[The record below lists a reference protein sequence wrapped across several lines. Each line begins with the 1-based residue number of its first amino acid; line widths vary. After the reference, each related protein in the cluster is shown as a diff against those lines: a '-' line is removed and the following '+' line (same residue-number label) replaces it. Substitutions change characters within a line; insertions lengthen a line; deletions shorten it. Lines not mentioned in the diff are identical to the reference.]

1 MAGIAFAPVVITM
14 IATTAGCAHHQAE
27 RSHAPVAATSVEAAE
42 QPSATRRS
50 TPAARASAAVDVPDS
65 TVVNKYLSYD
75 PADSTVHL
83 RLVAAA
89 TGTLGGLNFNGGSNG
104 DQTVTVPVG
113 WTMDIDFLN
122 EDAIPHSAIVI
133 ADQKPIPASPTKAA
147 FPRAYTAH
155 LFDGLSPQTG
165 HDTMHF
171 KADQAGHYLI
181 ACGVPGHAV
190 SGMYINFVVS
200 PTASTPS
207 NSGTIGPP

>member
-1 MAGIAFAPVVITM
+1 MAGIAFAPVVTAV
-14 IATTAGCAHHQAE
+14 IAATAGCAHHQPK
-27 RSHAPVAATSVEAAE
+27 RSCATLAAPSAATVE
-42 QPSATRRS
+42 PSS
-50 TPAARASAAVDVPDS
+50 AARRRIPAVPASAAVDVSDS

-75 PADSTVHL
+75 VADSTVHL

-89 TGTLGGLNFNGGSNG
+89 TSALGGLNFNGGSSG
-104 DQTVTVPVG
+104 DQTITVPVG
-113 WTMDIDFLN
+113 WTIDIDFLN

-133 ADQKPIPASPTKAA
+133 GDQKPIPASPTKAA

-171 KADQAGHYLI
+171 KADRPGHYLI

-200 PTASTPS
+200 PTASAPT
-207 NSGTIGPP
+207 NTGTIGPP

>member
-1 MAGIAFAPVVITM
+1 MTVLVLAPMATALIAATMGCANHQEKRVSVGNASPPVIAMAPPAPVSRPSSSDQ
-14 IATTAGCAHHQAE
+14 ANTAA
-27 RSHAPVAATSVEAAE
+27 APS
-42 QPSATRRS
+42 
-50 TPAARASAAVDVPDS
+50 DS
-65 TVVNKYLSYD
+65 TTVNKYLSYD
-75 PADSTVHL
+75 SADSTVHIK
-83 RLVAAA
+83 LVAAA

-104 DQTVTVPVG
+104 DQTITVPAG
-113 WTMDIDFLN
+113 WTVDIDFLN

-133 ADQKPIPASPTKAA
+133 EDQKPIPAAPTKAA

-171 KADQAGHYLI
+171 KADKSGNYLI

-200 PTASTPS
+200 PTASRPT
-207 NSGTIGPP
+207 NTGTIGPL